1 MPPKKQKGLHFCHFC
16 HRHYTEPPSRHSR
29 SCNLTPVDVSYPNPK
44 VSTPTKVRAH
54 SVQHL
59 SGSLG
64 HICAHVVKEA
74 REVQAKGGEVQ
85 EGGAVEDEG
94 GAVEDEGGAVEIC
107 LMTFKTHRALTA
119 HIGNLEGNVRWAVRR
134 LHLSVDGKD
143 CSISFF
149 FSRHPKSCR
158 KLWKRKRCR
167 RSCSLTGIQVE
178 FSQILPGGDHTYL
191 RLNS

>member
-16 HRHYTEPPSRHSR
+16 HRHYTEPPSLHSR

-44 VSTPTKVRAH
+44 VSTPTKVHAH

-64 HICAHVVKEA
+64 HSCARVVKEA
-74 REVQAKGGEVQ
+74 RAVQAKGGEVQ

-94 GAVEDEGGAVEIC
+94 GEVEDEGGAVEIC
-107 LMTFKTHRALTA
+107 LMTFKTHRTLTA
-119 HIGNLEGNVRWAVRR
+119 HIGNLEGNVRWAVRQ

-143 CSISFF
+143 RSISFF
-149 FSRHPKSCR
+149 FQDT
-158 KLWKRKRCR
+158 R
-167 RSCSLTGIQVE
+167 RAAESFGKEKDADDLA
-178 FSQILPGGDHTYL
+178 H
-191 RLNS
+191 